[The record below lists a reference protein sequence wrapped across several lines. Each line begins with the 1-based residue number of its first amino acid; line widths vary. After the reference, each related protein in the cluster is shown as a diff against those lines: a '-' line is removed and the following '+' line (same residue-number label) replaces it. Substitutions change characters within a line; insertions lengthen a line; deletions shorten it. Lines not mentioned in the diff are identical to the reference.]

1 MPSKLFSFFPV
12 GLCRVCSSRW
22 RPLRAVVAGAAF
34 LALAAGCTNIDCPL
48 DNVVVMQCNLYT
60 YETKEALT
68 LSDTLSV
75 VPAGRDTVLLNRAIG
90 VSSFLLPLRE
100 GGEKDTLLLHF
111 SNERGQRATDTLF
124 VDHTP
129 QLHFESVDCPASV
142 FHTIHAVRGT
152 SHPLSQLP
160 LTVDSVS
167 LVRPIVNYDD
177 IENVRIYL
185 RSTSSR

>member
-1 MPSKLFSFFPV
+1 MQNKHKPDISACGRKSL
-12 GLCRVCSSRW
+12 LLWKRWLRVV
-22 RPLRAVVAGAAF
+22 AVVVA
-34 LALAAGCTNIDCPL
+34 LALVESCTNIDCPL
-48 DNVVVMQCNLYT
+48 DNVVVMQCNLYA

-68 LSDTLSV
+68 LSDTLNV
-75 VPAGRDTVLLNRAIG
+75 APAGRDTVLLNSAIG
-90 VSSFLLPLRE
+90 VSSFLIPLRE
-100 GGEKDTLLLHF
+100 GGERDTLLLHF

-129 QLHFESVDCPASV
+129 KLHFESVDCPASV
-142 FHTIHAVRGT
+142 FHMIHAVRST
-152 SHPLSQLP
+152 SHPLAQLP